1 MVKGC
6 ISYEIVRLMKEGLS
20 PQQACEQAVSM
31 FNDELIKRRGK
42 AGDMSLIAINN
53 KGEWGCD
60 TNIEGFS
67 FVVATEKLKL
77 TVFLVEY

>member
-1 MVKGC
+1 MKC
-6 ISYEIVRLMKEGLS
+6 TPKVRHK
-20 PQQACEQAVSM
+20 
-31 FNDELIKRRGK
+31 LIFG
-42 AGDMSLIAINN
+42 GVLQ
-53 KGEWGCD
+53 GCD